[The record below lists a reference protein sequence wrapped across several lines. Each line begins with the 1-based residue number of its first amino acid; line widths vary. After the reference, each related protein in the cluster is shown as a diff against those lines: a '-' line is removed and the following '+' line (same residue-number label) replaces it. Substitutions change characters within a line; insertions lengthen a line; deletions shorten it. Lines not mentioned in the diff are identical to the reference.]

1 MAKTIDND
9 SVDSVRRLAELLD
22 ETGLT
27 EIEYDD
33 GDIRIRVA
41 RQQAGAVALAAP
53 PAPGAGPAGAG
64 VSPPPAAIPAPEA
77 PAAVAADHP
86 GAVTSPMVGTVYLS
100 PEPGAAT
107 FIGVGDT
114 VSVGQ
119 TLMLVEAMKT
129 FNEIKAPHAGTVT
142 QIVVE
147 NGVPVEFGDVLA
159 IVE

>member
-1 MAKTIDND
+1 MSRTIDD
-9 SVDSVRRLAELLD
+9 DSVRRLAELLD

-33 GDIRIRVA
+33 GDLRIRVA
-41 RQQAGAVALAAP
+41 RQQSGAIAYAAP
-53 PAPGAGPAGAG
+53 PPSGTPAGDGA
-64 VSPPPAAIPAPEA
+64 PPPLPGGSEA
-77 PAAVAADHP
+77 PAPVAADHP
-86 GAVTSPMVGTVYLS
+86 GAVISPMVGTVYLS

-107 FIGVGDT
+107 FIAVGDT
-114 VSVGQ
+114 VNVGQ

>member
-1 MAKTIDND
+1 MAKTIDDD
-9 SVDSVRRLAELLD
+9 SVDSVRRLADLLD

-41 RQQAGAVALAAP
+41 RQQAGAVAVAAP
-53 PAPGAGPAGAG
+53 PGAGPAGAG
-64 VSPPPAAIPAPEA
+64 VSPPPPAATPAPEV

-107 FIGVGDT
+107 FIGVGDS

-147 NGVPVEFGDVLA
+147 NGVPVEFGDILA

>member
-1 MAKTIDND
+1 MSKTIDN
-9 SVDSVRRLAELLD
+9 DSVRRLAELLD

-27 EIEYDD
+27 EIEYDN

-41 RQQAGAVALAAP
+41 RQQAGAVAYAP
-53 PAPGAGPAGAG
+53 LPGALPAPAEAGGPPLEAGGSASE
-64 VSPPPAAIPAPEA
+64 V
-77 PAAVAADHP
+77 PAAVSADHP

-107 FIGVGDT
+107 FIGVGDS

-129 FNEIKAPHAGTVT
+129 FNEIKAPHAGTVR

-147 NGVPVEFGDVLA
+147 NGIPVEFGDVLA

>member
-1 MAKTIDND
+1 MSKTIDD
-9 SVDSVRRLAELLD
+9 DSVRRLAELLD

-33 GDIRIRVA
+33 GDLRIRVA
-41 RQQAGAVALAAP
+41 RQQSGAIAHAAHAAP
-53 PAPGAGPAGAG
+53 PPSGRPAGDGAPA
-64 VSPPPAAIPAPEA
+64 PPPGGPEA
-77 PAAVAADHP
+77 PAPVAADHP

-100 PEPGAAT
+100 PEPGAAA
-107 FIGVGDT
+107 FIGVGDA
-114 VSVGQ
+114 VSIGQ

>member
-1 MAKTIDND
+1 MSKTIDND

-33 GDIRIRVA
+33 GDLRIRVA

-53 PAPGAGPAGAG
+53 PAPGGGPAGAG
-64 VSPPPAAIPAPEA
+64 ASPPPVAAVPEA

>member
-1 MAKTIDND
+1 MSKTVDNE
-9 SVDSVRRLAELLD
+9 SVRRLAELLD

-41 RQQAGAVALAAP
+41 RQQAGAIAYAAP
-53 PAPGAGPAGAG
+53 HAGPAGAG
-64 VSPPPAAIPAPEA
+64 APASRAATPAPEA

-147 NGVPVEFGDVLA
+147 NGVPIEFGDVLA

>member
-1 MAKTIDND
+1 MSKTIDNE
-9 SVDSVRRLAELLD
+9 SVRRLAELLD

-41 RQQAGAVALAAP
+41 RQQAGAIAHAVPPMP
-53 PAPGAGPAGAG
+53 PAGPSGGG
-64 VSPPPAAIPAPEA
+64 VSPSPAPA
-77 PAAVAADHP
+77 PAAETQTPVAADHP

-107 FIGVGDT
+107 FIGVGDS

-147 NGVPVEFGDVLA
+147 NGVPIEFGDVLA
-159 IVE
+159 IIE